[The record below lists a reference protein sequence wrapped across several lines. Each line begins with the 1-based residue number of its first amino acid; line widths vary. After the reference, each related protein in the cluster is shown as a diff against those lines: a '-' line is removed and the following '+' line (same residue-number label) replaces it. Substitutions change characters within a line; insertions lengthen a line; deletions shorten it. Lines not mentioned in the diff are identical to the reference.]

1 MVEFSP
7 GVEIDG
13 FLLGERLHAG
23 GMALLFEVT
32 KPGID
37 FPLLMKVPRLG
48 HGESAG
54 TIVGFEVEQ
63 MLLAVLTGPY
73 VPRFVASGDI
83 TEKPYIVM
91 EHIDGRLLSEW
102 ADSAPHPA
110 EEVARLGAALAAA
123 VHSLHK
129 QDAVHLD
136 LKPRNVLIRPSGEA
150 VLIDFGLAHHGHF
163 PDLLAEEFSEPL
175 GSPPYMAPE
184 QIFRV
189 RCDPR
194 SDIFAIGAMLYE
206 LATGRLPYG
215 APSTIAGL
223 RKRLWNDPT
232 PPRALVSALPEWLQ
246 EVILRCLEVDASKR
260 YGSAAQLAFDL
271 SHSDQVAITEHG
283 RRLRTAGLSTRFR
296 RWFRAA
302 GYEPAPCPQPS
313 SRINSAPIVLVA
325 VATTHTNETQ
335 FEALRQAVRRA
346 TTLDAACRV
355 AVATVIKPEPLLGSA
370 TLDGTATSQHIK
382 HLVQLRHW
390 AEKLQLS
397 PKRLTFHVLESSDP
411 VDALL
416 KYVRSNH
423 VDQIVIGASS
433 PGLPLR
439 SLFATVA
446 TRVMVEAPCS
456 VTVVRTRQDAAP
468 RPDGTM

>member
-32 KPGID
+32 KPGMD

-54 TIVGFEVEQ
+54 TIIGFEVEQ
-63 MLLAVLTGPY
+63 MLLAALTGPY
-73 VPRFVASGDI
+73 VPRFVACGDI

-91 EHIDGRLLSEW
+91 EHIDGRVLSEW

-123 VHSLHK
+123 AHSLHQ

-136 LKPRNVLIRPSGEA
+136 LKPRNALIRPSGEA

-163 PDLLAEEFSEPL
+163 PDLLAEEFSAPL

-184 QIFRV
+184 QIFHV

-232 PPRALVSALPEWLQ
+232 PPRALVPALPEWLQ

-271 SHSDQVAITEHG
+271 SHPDQVVITERG
-283 RRLRTAGLSTRFR
+283 RRLHAAGMTTRFR
-296 RWFRAA
+296 SWFRAA

-325 VATTHTNETQ
+325 VATTHTNEAQ
-335 FEALRQAVRRA
+335 FESLRQAVRRA
-346 TTLDAACRV
+346 ATLDAACRV
-355 AVATVIKPEPLLGSA
+355 AVATVIKPEPIVGSA
-370 TLDGTATSQHIK
+370 TQDGTSTSQHIK
-382 HLVQLRHW
+382 HLVHLRHW
-390 AEKLQLS
+390 AKKLQL
-397 PKRLTFHVLESSDP
+397 PPERLTFHVLESSDP
-411 VDALL
+411 ADALL
-416 KYVRSNH
+416 KYARSNH
-423 VDQIVIGASS
+423 VDQIVIGAPP

-439 SLFATVA
+439 SLFGTVA
-446 TRVMVEAPCS
+446 TCVMVEAPCS
-456 VTVVRTRQDAAP
+456 VTVVRTREGTAP
-468 RPDGTM
+468 RSEGTV